1 MANVT
6 VSSAV
11 DTMLQSANNAAI
23 RSNIGAIPADFS
35 GTFTGDVEFD
45 GEVIFNGQIDASNAS
60 SFEVDEFTVNGTAEF
75 QDTVEFSSGDV
86 EFTAGGGQSLIMGS
100 GAISGAASIEATS
113 FIKVSPITT
122 TARNAL
128 SASNGMIIYNSTDN
142 KFQAYENGAWVNLI

>member
-23 RSNIGAIPADFS
+23 RSNIGAGTSNLSTTDIENTQFLFNEEQEFDSNVTFNDDVQFQGLIEADSAS
-35 GTFTGDVEFD
+35 GIDFTG
-45 GEVIFNGQIDASNAS
+45 
-60 SFEVDEFTVNGTAEF
+60 
-75 QDTVEFSSGDV
+75 
-86 EFTAGGGQSLIMGS
+86 GGG
-100 GAISGAASIEATS
+100 ISGATSISCNNLIAGS
-113 FIKVSPITT
+113 FVQLQGITT

-142 KFQAYENGAWVNLI
+142 KFQAYENGGWTNLI

>member
-23 RSNIGAIPADFS
+23 RSNIGAIDADFG
-35 GTFTGDVEFD
+35 GTFTGDVQFD

-75 QDTVEFSSGDV
+75 QDTVEFSGGDV
-86 EFTAGGGQSLIMGS
+86 EFTAGGGQGLLMGG
-100 GAISGAASIEATS
+100 GAISGAVSVEATS

-128 SASNGMIIYNSTDN
+128 TASNGMIIYNSTDN